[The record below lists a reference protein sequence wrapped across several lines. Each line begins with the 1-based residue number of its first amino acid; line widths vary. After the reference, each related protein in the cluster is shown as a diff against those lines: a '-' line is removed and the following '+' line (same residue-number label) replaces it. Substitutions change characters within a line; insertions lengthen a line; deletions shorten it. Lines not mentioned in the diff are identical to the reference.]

1 MLVTEAAPINYYI
14 EFLYPFLTWTL
25 LQFCLHLSFQF
36 TEESYH
42 QNVAKHV
49 QLELKK
55 KTSKHSKKSLIWLLF
70 FFPGFI
76 CSYRATK
83 A

>member
-1 MLVTEAAPINYYI
+1 MLVTEAAPINYYT

-42 QNVAKHV
+42 Q
-49 QLELKK
+49 
-55 KTSKHSKKSLIWLLF
+55 KHSQACAAGIKNENI
-70 FFPGFI
+70 
-76 CSYRATK
+76 
-83 A
+83 